1 MSNLS
6 SKIHEGINYYS
17 KFKTVSVAI
26 FITIISIIMII
37 LGIYLN
43 NTTYK
48 YKNTVDAVVIDK
60 KCDLLNK
67 QCAYILNFTVNNQLI
82 ETTINSQKILQ
93 INEKI
98 KISYDPENV
107 YDVRITSE
115 NTKIIGYIL
124 ISVSIIIFLL
134 SWINVWTSV
143 NYEITT
149 NSTPEIRIII

>member
-6 SKIHEGINYYS
+6 SKIQEGVNYYS
-17 KFKTVSVAI
+17 KIRTVFVAI
-26 FITIISIIMII
+26 FVTIISIVLIM

-43 NTTYK
+43 NSTYK
-48 YKNTVDAVVIDK
+48 YKNTAEAVVIDK
-60 KCDLLNK
+60 KCELLNK
-67 QCAYILNFTVNNQLI
+67 QCEYVLNFTVNNQLI

-143 NYEITT
+143 NYEFTT
-149 NSTPEIRIII
+149 NSSPVIRIVI